1 MTLQVPQLRAQ
12 LPFVRPCRGSVARLP
27 TFLRLGLPGVVN
39 MFEWWASELNILAS
53 GLLPRP
59 ALALAAL
66 SVYQARVLCTCA
78 CGAQMMHVH
87 MHMRMHMHMHSCHTL
102 RHCAHASPRA
112 PPTQTV
118 NAVCFM
124 LPLGASVAGATR
136 VGQALGRGDATA
148 ARRAAAAAV
157 ALGVCAALGA
167 ASLLLLLRG
176 VLPAAFTPDEEVQAL
191 VRSLLPLLALYVVA
205 DASQAR

>member
-1 MTLQVPQLRAQ
+1 MCVTLQVPRLRAQ

-66 SVYQARVLCTCA
+66 SVYQAR
-78 CGAQMMHVH
+78 
-87 MHMRMHMHMHSCHTL
+87 MHMHMHMPCTCT
-102 RHCAHASPRA
+102 RCAHAYAHTHAHAHVPRPPPLPTHTP

-176 VLPAAFTPDEEVQAL
+176 VLPAAFTSDEEVRAL
-191 VRSLLPLLALYVVA
+191 VRSLLPPLALYVVA

>member
-1 MTLQVPQLRAQ
+1 MHT
-12 LPFVRPCRGSVARLP
+12 
-27 TFLRLGLPGVVN
+27 
-39 MFEWWASELNILAS
+39 
-53 GLLPRP
+53 
-59 ALALAAL
+59 
-66 SVYQARVLCTCA
+66 LCTCICTYA
-78 CGAQMMHVH
+78 CA
-87 MHMRMHMHMHSCHTL
+87 RTCATPSAT
-102 RHCAHASPRA
+102 AHAHA

-176 VLPAAFTPDEEVQAL
+176 VLPAAFTSDEEVRAL
-191 VRSLLPLLALYVVA
+191 VRSLLPPLALYVVA